1 MAVPGSYGS
10 NTQTNGDYVHVPND
24 AAAPSQSVTA
34 TSGLKSLQTAEEK
47 QLFDIVDKIRT
58 FDIHHELSLPQL
70 VVCGSQSSGKS
81 SVLEALS
88 GYSFPRA
95 EKTCTRFV
103 TEYVPY
109 THARRSH

>member
-1 MAVPGSYGS
+1 MAVPGSYGP
-10 NTQTNGDYVHVPND
+10 NAHTNGDYVHVPSG
-24 AAAPSQSVTA
+24 AASQSPSPSATV
-34 TSGLKSLQTAEEK
+34 TSGLKSLQTTEEK
-47 QLFDIVDKIRT
+47 RLFDIVDKIRT

-103 TEYVPY
+103 TEYV
-109 THARRSH
+109 SS

>member
-1 MAVPGSYGS
+1 MY
-10 NTQTNGDYVHVPND
+10 NNGDYVHVE
-24 AAAPSQSVTA
+24 PSKTF

-47 QLFDIVDKIRT
+47 RLFDIVDKVRT
-58 FDIHHELSLPQL
+58 YDIHHELSLPQL

-103 TEYVPY
+103 TE
-109 THARRSH
+109 

>member
-1 MAVPGSYGS
+1 MAGPGAYP
-10 NTQTNGDYVHVPND
+10 NMYTNGDYVQVPSD
-24 AAAPSQSVTA
+24 LSEPSETVTV
-34 TSGLKSLQTAEEK
+34 GLKSMQSTEEK
-47 QLFDIVDKIRT
+47 RLFDIVDQIRT

-70 VVCGSQSSGKS
+70 VVCGSQSAGKS

-103 TEYVPY
+103 TE
-109 THARRSH
+109 